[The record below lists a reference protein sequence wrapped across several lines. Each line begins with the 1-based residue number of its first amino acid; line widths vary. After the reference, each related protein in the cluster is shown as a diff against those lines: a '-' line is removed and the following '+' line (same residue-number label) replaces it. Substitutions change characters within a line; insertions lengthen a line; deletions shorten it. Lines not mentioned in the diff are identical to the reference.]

1 MVSAL
6 AVGTVLGLSAGLA
19 PGPLLTL
26 VITQTLKH
34 NAREGIKV
42 AAAPLITDLPII
54 LLSLLVL
61 TRLTDF
67 DAVLGMIS
75 LAGGFYVLHL
85 SYGSLRI
92 TPVNL
97 QETDLQPRSLSKG
110 ALINLLNPH
119 PYLFWMTVGAPFIL
133 KARKES
139 LLPALAFIFSFY
151 LLLVGSKV
159 LLALLT
165 GKSRRFLTGKGYV
178 YVMRVLA
185 ALLAFFALFLFRDG
199 LVFLGILAPA
209 VG

>member
-34 NAREGIKV
+34 NAGEGVKV

-67 DAVLGMIS
+67 DVILGLIS
-75 LAGGFYVLHL
+75 LAGGLYVLHL
-85 SYGSLRI
+85 AYGSLRVE
-92 TPVNL
+92 PVNL
-97 QETDLQPRSLSKG
+97 QASDRQPRSLSKG

-133 KARKES
+133 KARERS
-139 LLPALAFIFSFY
+139 LISALAFIFSFY
-151 LLLVGSKV
+151 VLLVGSKIF
-159 LLALLT
+159 LALLT
-165 GKSRRFLTGKGYV
+165 GKSRRFLTGKGYI

-185 ALLAFFALFLFRDG
+185 ALLALFALFLFRDG
-199 LVFLGILAPA
+199 LVFLGVLP
-209 VG
+209 